1 MKHALLL
8 PLFLLTLLPFSFSQY
23 NSAKDSDAEALSL
36 MQKAGQAY
44 ASSNIQLPFSIKY
57 SYPGEEGTPA
67 AGVMYQ
73 SGNSYRI
80 DMDDY
85 SIISDGKTRWVHLK
99 KANEVNL
106 YSENKNGQDWLTP
119 SDFLKLH
126 TATDLVFVL
135 AGKHTDGT
143 SIIEAKPLK
152 GRFDEY
158 SKFTI
163 GIKNGQLTS
172 LKALSKDGTRQEI
185 KLGTISR
192 PTSFD
197 TKKLFT
203 FNASQFPGIH
213 VEDLRLD

>member
-1 MKHALLL
+1 MKHAMLI
-8 PLFLLTLLPFSFSQY
+8 PFFLLTLLPVSFSQY
-23 NSAKDSDAEALSL
+23 SSATDSDSEALGL
-36 MQKAGQAY
+36 MQKAGQTY
-44 ASSNIQLPFSIKY
+44 TTSNIQLPFSIKY
-57 SYPGEEGTPA
+57 SYPGQEGTPV
-67 AGVMYQ
+67 AGVLYQ
-73 SGNSYRI
+73 SGNSYRV
-80 DMDDY
+80 DLDDY

-106 YSENKNGQDWLTP
+106 YSEHKNGQDWLSP

-163 GIKNGQLTS
+163 AIKNGQLSS

-185 KLGTISR
+185 KLGTLSR
-192 PTSFD
+192 PASFD
-197 TKKLFT
+197 NKKLFT